1 MGLEPFSFFLFLA
14 TLALV
19 AATSRGTYLEIP
31 HQIHLLRPKSGAR
44 TNDVP
49 DLSCLSWR
57 LAVETNNIIG
67 WKTIPEKCEG
77 YLGHYMLG
85 QQYREDSEAVA
96 YEAILYA
103 QSLELAGDGKD
114 IWIFDIDETSLS
126 NLPYYAKHGFGVE
139 PFNSTLFN
147 EWVNKGEAPSLPE
160 SLKLYKKLLSLGIK
174 IVFLTGRPEDQRS
187 VTENNL
193 KNVGFYTWEN
203 LILKGSSYSGETAV
217 AYKSNERKRLEK
229 KGYRIIGNIGDQ
241 WSDLLGTNA
250 GNRTFKLPDPMYYIS

>member
-103 QSLELAGDGKD
+103 QSLELVGDGKD

-126 NLPYYAKHGFGVE
+126 NLPYYAKHGFGYVTVQVQ
-139 PFNSTLFN
+139 FNLLIKKVLRTRILHDL
-147 EWVNKGEAPSLPE
+147 NKFSFD
-160 SLKLYKKLLSLGIK
+160 SILLTINCQL
-174 IVFLTGRPEDQRS
+174 VFIR
-187 VTENNL
+187 V
-193 KNVGFYTWEN
+193 K
-203 LILKGSSYSGETAV
+203 A
-217 AYKSNERKRLEK
+217 
-229 KGYRIIGNIGDQ
+229 
-241 WSDLLGTNA
+241 
-250 GNRTFKLPDPMYYIS
+250 